1 MPLPKKPSSSEPQSK
16 PTETPEHSSKPLSP
30 KQRRLVGGTMAILG
44 ALRNSQEREAME
56 QAQEVIAKAAR
67 KD

>member
-1 MPLPKKPSSSEPQSK
+1 
-16 PTETPEHSSKPLSP
+16 
-30 KQRRLVGGTMAILG
+30 MAILG